1 MNLEQRFFKM
11 FGAISILVL
20 AALSIAA
27 CGNSALAAQINDGK
41 ITICHATD
49 IASTPYEEVPLDF
62 NGLVLHVDHK
72 DDLIPA
78 PVDGCPKVVI
88 TASNDGKITICHATD
103 SATNPYNEITIDFN
117 GLRGHSNHKSD
128 IIPAPMNG
136 CPLVTATPGI
146 TATPTLTQTPT
157 ITPAGTTTGNN
168 DGKITIC
175 HATGSKKNPYV
186 LITIS
191 VNGMNGHG
199 KHARDIIPAP
209 PGGCPK

>member
-1 MNLEQRFFKM
+1 VEIF
-11 FGAISILVL
+11 
-20 AALSIAA
+20 
-27 CGNSALAAQINDGK
+27 
-41 ITICHATD
+41 T
-49 IASTPYEEVPLDF
+49 LDF

-117 GLRGHSNHKSD
+117 GLRGHSDHKSD
-128 IIPAPMNG
+128 IIPAPING

-209 PGGCPK
+209 PEVVLNNQAICCTETELPALCIPSPPKWRNKSSPS